1 MGHLA
6 TVLRLRKT
14 ELDPTLFK
22 TFSPIHFAE
31 NNFVT
36 WRNVNLTKR
45 QVDPMTKHQMKMSKL
60 DRGQK
65 MQ

>member
-1 MGHLA
+1 MAHL
-6 TVLRLRKT
+6 TTLRRLRKT

-36 WRNVNLTKR
+36 WRNANLTKR
-45 QVDPMTKHQMKMSKL
+45 QVDSMTKHQMKMSKL